1 MLWLRAKW
9 EGRSSWCL
17 GRNHREGT
25 CLDEPEKA
33 SWKRSSCAN
42 RLGNRRKFDDKNH
55 IQQMQ
60 AQKSES
66 ESHSV
71 ASNSL
76 RPHWLFSPWNSPGH
90 NTGVGSLSFPRGLSQ
105 SRDRLNPGIK
115 PRRILYQ
122 LSYQESWRRQNML
135 KAVVL
140 KLEAWGKK
148 SGAPWTWVG
157 KS

>member
-1 MLWLRAKW
+1 MLWLWAKW

-25 CLDEPEKA
+25 CSDEPEKA
-33 SWKRSSCAN
+33 SWKRSSWAN
-42 RLGNRRKFDDKNH
+42 RLGNRRKFDDNNH
-55 IQQMQ
+55 VQQMQ
-60 AQKSES
+60 AKKSES

-71 ASNSL
+71 ASDSL
-76 RPHWLFSPWNSPGH
+76 GPHWLFSPWNSPGQ
-90 NTGVGSLSFPRGLSQ
+90 NTGVGSLSFLQGILLIQGS
-105 SRDRLNPGIK
+105 NPGLLHC
-115 PRRILYQ
+115 RRILYQ